1 MCYGEKV
8 SLDDVIRAIDKTKG
22 GYEINLPKLSEY
34 KKAKPN
40 SFLEN
45 LASIHEE
52 PNSMNYCTLFRYDDE
67 KKYYKFLVVVVPR
80 RINLSTTLKPRD
92 GVPDCFL
99 VLEQAGD
106 VSIALA
112 IKPKG
117 QGGNKYLFIV
127 DEDFKTQAETQDGIM
142 LIYRDVRRIYP
153 HKANLQKIAN
163 GLYAVRFEDR
173 FKDVKERHFSE
184 IATKIDDRL
193 PYLSNSKLRLYLVY
207 GVLEKGTSIVRH
219 PTHGVFGVNED
230 NAHMNK
236 FPSVGK
242 IDDFLKE
249 EGQYPKAGSPLRS
262 IRDKIVEKLSFIKR
276 GKYKNLSEATNLISL
291 SKHKNLDWC
300 EIEEGARVLSNSVPK
315 AFQECS
321 DWLEIYRI
329 LHYSR
334 GIMDSH
340 TGKVSLNCK
349 KDADNFFKKA
359 SNMVENIHNLYVDYS
374 TQDLT
379 PGIKEIV
386 RFLKRRGNPE
396 KVTLMLVGG
405 AVSIVTGPTGAALFL
420 ASVSAKTGLGIA
432 KERFGTLEEEGV
444 ISSEAAARGRLIIEV
459 AEVATSLSSL
469 GGGISPETISI
480 AFVDAGLEIK
490 DVVKTAE
497 GYSCTIASEDISQ
510 EVELKLS
517 LTGKIRTKIQ

>member
-1 MCYGEKV
+1 
-8 SLDDVIRAIDKTKG
+8 
-22 GYEINLPKLSEY
+22 
-34 KKAKPN
+34 
-40 SFLEN
+40 
-45 LASIHEE
+45 
-52 PNSMNYCTLFRYDDE
+52 
-67 KKYYKFLVVVVPR
+67 
-80 RINLSTTLKPRD
+80 
-92 GVPDCFL
+92 
-99 VLEQAGD
+99 
-106 VSIALA
+106 
-112 IKPKG
+112 
-117 QGGNKYLFIV
+117 
-127 DEDFKTQAETQDGIM
+127 
-142 LIYRDVRRIYP
+142 
-153 HKANLQKIAN
+153 
-163 GLYAVRFEDR
+163 
-173 FKDVKERHFSE
+173 
-184 IATKIDDRL
+184 
-193 PYLSNSKLRLYLVY
+193 
-207 GVLEKGTSIVRH
+207 
-219 PTHGVFGVNED
+219 
-230 NAHMNK
+230 
-236 FPSVGK
+236 
-242 IDDFLKE
+242 
-249 EGQYPKAGSPLRS
+249 
-262 IRDKIVEKLSFIKR
+262 
-276 GKYKNLSEATNLISL
+276 
-291 SKHKNLDWC
+291 
-300 EIEEGARVLSNSVPK
+300 
-315 AFQECS
+315 
-321 DWLEIYRI
+321 
-329 LHYSR
+329 
-334 GIMDSH
+334 MDSH